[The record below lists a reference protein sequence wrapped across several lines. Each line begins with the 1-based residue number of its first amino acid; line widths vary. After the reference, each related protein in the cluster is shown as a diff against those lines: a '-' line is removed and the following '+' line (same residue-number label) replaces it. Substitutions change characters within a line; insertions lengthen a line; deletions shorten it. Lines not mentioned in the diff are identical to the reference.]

1 MPSGEAGLLEW
12 GWHMEKLQS
21 WGGACTEQR
30 RLPGVVLGA
39 LGAQCPGLAWV
50 SLLVCR
56 SACLF
61 TSPLWQSLHSL
72 QQAGRWH
79 EGKSGFGVKMS
90 GEDCGKLESAEL
102 PKAGEEGAVP
112 AQLQRITALRT
123 HGWTRVWQIFK
134 FFFFSEKSYV
144 WNFGVTSI
152 LKKKENHLLWS
163 NRTKSQITEGGFVLW
178 KL

>member
-1 MPSGEAGLLEW
+1 M
-12 GWHMEKLQS
+12 
-21 WGGACTEQR
+21 
-30 RLPGVVLGA
+30 
-39 LGAQCPGLAWV
+39 
-50 SLLVCR
+50 CR

-72 QQAGRWH
+72 KQAGRWH

-123 HGWTRVWQIFK
+123 HGWTRV
-134 FFFFSEKSYV
+134 
-144 WNFGVTSI
+144 
-152 LKKKENHLLWS
+152 
-163 NRTKSQITEGGFVLW
+163 
-178 KL
+178 